1 MRIEINGRLQEVP
14 DGSNIAQLLEHL
26 TLEPRRVAVELNK
39 RLVPR
44 GMFGS
49 TSLAGDDQVE
59 IVTLVGGG

>member
-1 MRIEINGRLQEVP
+1 MLIEINGRPQEVP
-14 DGSNIAQLLEHL
+14 DGSNVAALLEHL

-44 GMFGS
+44 GMFDA
-49 TSLAGDDQVE
+49 TSLAADDHVE